1 MSHTRGPSFQRNLNP
16 LRDYVGLSN
25 WSAHSY
31 YRAYLAEQKV
41 SPRAPIYKK
50 VISLLRMGFVRA
62 GLRFAKALFAKRRG
76 FQDYDYRAGESGVF
90 PLKTDPLDIQDST
103 AAEEVRLSLAGDW
116 GTGTHEAAAVAEGI
130 LQFKPHFTIHLGDVY
145 YTGDATEINEHC
157 LNTPARSS
165 RYETIEWPHGSLGSY
180 ALNGDHQMHGN
191 GDGFYRA
198 FLPTLGIGGSRKQ
211 IEKSQKASFFCLRN
225 RHWMIIGLDTGY
237 NSVGLSSIFS
247 MCKLE
252 DVFLDWLHNQV
263 HPKDFAGAIILLGHH
278 PYCSA
283 FERGYVRP
291 ATQLKGPLGD
301 RCVLWFWGHEH
312 RFAIYGKYKSAAGIP
327 AFGRCIGHG
336 GMPVSLGNPNP
347 KSKAPLVLYDNRRY
361 GNLDGAFVGFNGFA
375 NLTFVGSKLK
385 VEYFSLPG
393 FLQPNYSLLLR
404 ETWECKAG
412 DLHGASISMIEDGLA
427 QANPD
432 LNAAQR

>member
-1 MSHTRGPSFQRNLNP
+1 MSYSPRTSRQRNLNP
-16 LRDYVGLSN
+16 LRNYLDLSRS
-25 WSAHSY
+25 SAHSH
-31 YRAYLAEQKV
+31 YRAYLAERNV
-41 SPRAPIYKK
+41 SPKAPTYKK
-50 VISLLRMGFVRA
+50 LLSLLDIRLVRA
-62 GLRFAKALFAKRRG
+62 AFRLAKTFFTRRCK

-90 PLKTDPLDIQDST
+90 PLQTNSTVGQNST
-103 AAEEVRLSLAGDW
+103 ASAEIRLSLAGDW

-130 LQFKPHFTIHLGDVY
+130 LRFKPHFTIHLGDVY
-145 YTGDATEINEHC
+145 YIGDPKEINEHC
-157 LNTPARSS
+157 LNTPVRSS
-165 RYETIEWPHGSLGSY
+165 QYETIEWPHGSLGSY

-191 GDGFYRA
+191 GDGYFRA
-198 FLPTLGIGGSRKQ
+198 FLPTLGIGGSRTQ

-237 NSVGLSSIFS
+237 NSVGFSSIFS

-252 DVFLDWLHNQV
+252 DVFLDWLHNHVQ
-263 HPKDFAGAIILLGHH
+263 PKDFAGAIILLGHH

-291 ATQLKGPLGD
+291 ATQLKGLLGD

-312 RFAIYGKYKSAAGIP
+312 RFAIYGKYKSAAGIQ

-336 GMPVSLGNPNP
+336 GMPVSLGNPSS
-347 KSKAPLVLYDNRRY
+347 KSKAPLVMYDNRRY
-361 GNLDGAFVGFNGFA
+361 DNLDGAFVGFNGFA
-375 NLTFVGSKLK
+375 NLTFVGSKLT
-385 VEYFSLPG
+385 VEYFSVPA

-404 ETWECKAG
+404 ETWESNAG
-412 DLHGASISMIEDGLA
+412 DLQGASISIIQDGLA